1 MKTNLGRIAAIIAFA
16 TLFLVGTQFIT
27 HPDEVNY
34 KNAFYHCSNLS
45 LSFDSLIY
53 SMSYNPHSFYAPGY
67 YSILCLNGLL
77 LRNIELFYLF
87 QITLFFL
94 MVAYSYKTRKYFFLL
109 LLLLPSTYIFS
120 ISLLR
125 EIWMFS
131 LVFLFINCLH
141 HQKFYARYILAP
153 LSILAVTYLR
163 IPLGISLF
171 IYGFYFLIFSN
182 ERLLRIPYIKTISL
196 IIFLIPLFLLI
207 RRMTSE
213 IDLGFA
219 ANYLSIFTLD
229 TLGFTSIKN
238 SDYSLRSMMN
248 LEKYI
253 LAINFYLIWKAL
265 RCSDNF
271 QKLFPYL
278 SCYIFYWTFYYL
290 FWRFG
295 HEGAPEFGY
304 RNFFPLI
311 PIFLFSLRE
320 EISTLFF
327 FGKGFILEFGLRKYP
342 HLFKVNQS

>member
-1 MKTNLGRIAAIIAFA
+1 MKTSLGRIAAIAVFA
-16 TLFLVGTQFIT
+16 TIFLAGTQLIT

-45 LSFDSLIY
+45 LSLDSLLY
-53 SMSYNPHSFYAPGY
+53 SISYNPHSFYAPGY
-67 YSILCLNGLL
+67 YSILCVNGLV

-94 MVAYSYKTRKYFFLL
+94 MVAYSYKTGKHFFLL

-141 HQKFYARYILAP
+141 HKKLYARCILAP
-153 LSILAVTYLR
+153 ISILAVTYLR

-182 ERLLRIPYIKTISL
+182 EKLTRIPYIKTFSF
-196 IIFLIPLFLLI
+196 IIFLVPLFLLI

-253 LAINFYLIWKAL
+253 LAINFYLIWKAFKS
-265 RCSDNF
+265 SDNF

-278 SCYIFYWTFYYL
+278 SCYVFYWTFYYL

-311 PIFLFSLRE
+311 PLFLFSLRD
-320 EISTLFF
+320 EISRLM
-327 FGKGFILEFGLRKYP
+327 KSIKIFIFRIGLRKYP
-342 HLFKVNQS
+342 HLFKLNQS